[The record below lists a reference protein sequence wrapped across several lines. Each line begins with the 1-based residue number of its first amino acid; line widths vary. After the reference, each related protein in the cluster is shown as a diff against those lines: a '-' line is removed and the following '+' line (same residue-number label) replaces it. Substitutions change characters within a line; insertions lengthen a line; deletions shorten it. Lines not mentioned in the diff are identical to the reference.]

1 MPKVSVHG
9 GWRWGS
15 WGRKSGQ
22 RGRVLGSWGRGPG
35 LLGRGLLRQ
44 LGGACWGS
52 LRGCWGSQGGWS
64 VSSFMRSQD
73 FSGWSFHLG
82 LCGLPHSM
90 GALRQSAY
98 MTIHSSNTG
107 VPEKVAEVVS
117 PCRPGLQSHAAS
129 LPCALWV
136 QVTEVSRDAS
146 RGNGKQLQPVGGGGL
161 NNWIPVVKPSL
172 SHPSENGSL

>member
-1 MPKVSVHG
+1 M
-9 GWRWGS
+9 
-15 WGRKSGQ
+15 
-22 RGRVLGSWGRGPG
+22 
-35 LLGRGLLRQ
+35 
-44 LGGACWGS
+44 C
-52 LRGCWGSQGGWS
+52 
-64 VSSFMRSQD
+64 SQD

-98 MTIHSSNTG
+98 MIVHSSNTG
-107 VPEKVAEVVS
+107 VPEKVADVVS

-136 QVTEVSRDAS
+136 PVTEVSRDAC
-146 RGNGKQLQPVGGGGL
+146 RGNGKQLQPVGVGGL

-172 SHPSENGSL
+172 SHPSENGSLGGPSASLPLLILRCHTFIFRNSKELEDQMGIQISHLKLSSVCDR